1 MKDYQLDIF
10 GNFVPIKEIVLT
22 EKLDKKFYIKLRKEV
37 AKNVSKKVKR

>member
-1 MKDYQLDIF
+1 MKNYQLDIF
-10 GNFVPIKEIVLT
+10 GNLISTKEIVLT